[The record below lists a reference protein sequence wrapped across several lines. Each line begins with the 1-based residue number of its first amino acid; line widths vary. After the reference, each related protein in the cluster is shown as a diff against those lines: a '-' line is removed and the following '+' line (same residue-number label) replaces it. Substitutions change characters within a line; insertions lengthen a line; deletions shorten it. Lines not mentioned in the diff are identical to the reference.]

1 MTFDIETLT
10 RALLDLPQGLPVTI
24 DCGGQMFRVGKVTAA
39 DYPGGAAIIETGD
52 LGLTVAGIVAGL
64 AQVAAK
70 DGYGRKTP
78 VELFVL
84 TGDDYGYYNVGSLL
98 VLDRNLRLTA
108 GSMIFG
114 GV

>member
-1 MTFDIETLT
+1 MIFNIETLT

-24 DCGGQMFRVGKVTAA
+24 DCGGQMYRVNKVTSMT
-39 DYPGGAAIIETGD
+39 GGNGAAIIESGD
-52 LGLTVAGIVAGL
+52 AGLTVAGIVAGL

-108 GSMIFG
+108 GSMIAG